1 MKTCVVLLLLTV
13 SFPVMALALEESTH
27 LQFDLQGRSLY
38 SENNFTDVKNPY
50 QGVDSFLVAKA
61 GLWFETS
68 RIVGPYLEL
77 IPVHTTEDEFWWQRN
92 VQAGVGLQVYPFALQ
107 DNRFLK
113 AVRLFGLAAYR
124 EYYDQPD
131 DQEAEDSDLQVGAD
145 YYFDNILVADE
156 ILTASIYLSAGYR
169 KTNFALEDYEDFLWS
184 GNLNVGPKF
193 CFGGTTVF
201 PCAVL
206 DWTQS
211 PGYKERWWENFARVG
226 GALRIYPFAGHADR
240 DEEPV
245 FLRDL
250 AARFQIFG
258 EVLSNVSWLGDEAPD
273 VVEETDIRA
282 GIAFATGGLFRD

>member
-1 MKTCVVLLLLTV
+1 MNTRLLLLLLAL

-27 LQFDLQGRSLY
+27 LQYDLQGRAMY

-61 GLWFETS
+61 ALWFETS
-68 RIVGPYLEL
+68 RIAGPYVEL

-92 VQAGVGLQVYPFALQ
+92 IQAGIGLQVYPFAMQ

-113 AVRLFGLAAYR
+113 AVRLYGLAAFR

-131 DQEAEDSDLQVGAD
+131 DQEAEDSDILVGAD
-145 YYFDNILVADE
+145 YYFDNILVTNE
-156 ILTASIYLSAGYR
+156 MLTASIYLNAGYR
-169 KTNFALEDYEDFLWS
+169 KTNFSLEDYEDFLWS
-184 GNLNVGPKF
+184 GNLNIGPKF
-193 CFGGTTVF
+193 NLGSTVVF

-211 PGYKERWWENFARVG
+211 PGYDERWWENFVRAG
-226 GALRIYPFAGHADR
+226 GALRIYPFAGRIQKKGTSKFMH
-240 DEEPV
+240 
-245 FLRDL
+245 DL
-250 AARFQIFG
+250 AVRFQIFG

-273 VVEETDIRA
+273 VVEETDVRA
-282 GIAFATGGLFRD
+282 GIAFATSGPFRD

>member
-1 MKTCVVLLLLTV
+1 MKTCVVVLLLAV

-27 LQFDLQGRSLY
+27 LQYDLQGRSMY
-38 SENNFTDVKNPY
+38 AENNFTDVKAPY

-61 GLWFETS
+61 ALWFETS
-68 RIVGPYLEL
+68 RIVGPYVEL

-92 VQAGVGLQVYPFALQ
+92 IQAGVGLQVYPFAMQ

-124 EYYDQPD
+124 EYYDEPD
-131 DQEAEDSDLQVGAD
+131 DQEAEDSDIQIGAD

-156 ILTASIYLSAGYR
+156 TFTASIYLNAGYR
-169 KTNFALEDYEDFLWS
+169 KTNFSLEDYEDFLWS

-193 CFGGTTVF
+193 RFGGTTVF

-211 PGYKERWWENFARVG
+211 PGYDERWWENFVRAG
-226 GALRIYPFAGHADR
+226 GALRIYPFAGRADR
-240 DEEPV
+240 DEGPA

-273 VVEETDIRA
+273 VVEETDFRA